1 MPKPDVESE
10 VWVRGNLARIWPVH
24 LAGFTRLLGALRR
37 AVGGDLDLVLILA
50 VIADRTPREAW
61 SQRLSPS
68 GRLTRGNPERVWQ
81 EPINVQSIADS
92 CGIQKETVRRKVNE
106 LVKRGW
112 IARDR
117 LGYLSVTRQAA
128 QGLKAETEA
137 SVSHLAD
144 LPSTLME

>member
-1 MPKPDVESE
+1 MQKPDLESE
-10 VWVRGNLARIWPVH
+10 AWVRGNLAQIWPVH
-24 LAGFTRLLGALRR
+24 LAGFTRLLGALRQ

-61 SQRLSPS
+61 SKRLSPS

-92 CGIQKETVRRKVNE
+92 CGIPKETVRRKVNE

-117 LGYLSVTRQAA
+117 SGYLSVTPQAA
-128 QGLKAETEA
+128 RALKAETEA
-137 SVSHLAD
+137 SISYLAA
-144 LPSTLME
+144 LRSTLME